1 MARVLKT
8 RKPGKRRVLRRKVS
22 ESLVPTSVSSFN
34 DITQKQDPTVVKRL
48 ASGLEFDAE
57 TYEFNDAFKPYE
69 GTDPLSVHTVPE
81 MLHCLE
87 KNEKVEIDARI
98 LCSDGFM
105 RRIEGRKNFLEFN
118 KSADKTWEKLSFIE
132 RNQHL
137 SQLKD
142 LKKVQEN
149 DYFATNN
156 GFNNG
161 AAFGTVN
168 SVDFTPIMGGPFFKQ
183 LYPYDY
189 MRMIS
194 ACYYAGT
201 HDPVAKATLGIMLDF
216 VMGRGFTVMSDSDAS
231 QLVWDAFY
239 KINNGDQFWANH
251 FHETELYGE
260 SMIWKLPKNETFI
273 SWQRSPKQEPP
284 IGIIPRIRLIDP
296 SCIFDIIT
304 FPEDITDVIAY
315 QWVAPTQ
322 YQTYTAPG
330 VPTLKFIFTQIPAD
344 QVIHVK
350 TNAVSNEKRGR
361 SELFASLGYYKRLRD
376 SVNYSIIS
384 EQKNAAWSI
393 DTTVDGNQSDIN
405 IYASSQAALGTLP
418 PAGSEFIHSKKITRQ
433 YLGNQGKSTRSSNA
447 FDWCMSMIAMGSRV
461 PVSYYGTHLSGGSTR
476 ASSIVATEPVAKM
489 FERKRLRIEN
499 TIKDLHYWLTGQD
512 CRVIWPELITQDR
525 SSKIRDIILSQQ
537 EGYLSLQRSA
547 EMVAKEFNIN
557 DYDYDKEQE
566 KIEADKALHPEDFQ
580 PLTTPGTGDAPN
592 LDPNGKAAGPTASNS
607 GGAMGPK
614 NKGSA
619 SGAKASSSGLT
630 GQFKNQVKNNARN

>member
-22 ESLVPTSVSSFN
+22 ESLVPTVASSFN
-34 DITQKQDPTVVKRL
+34 DITAKQDPGILKAL
-48 ASGLEFDAE
+48 AS
-57 TYEFNDAFKPYE
+57 AF
-69 GTDPLSVHTVPE
+69 TDPNDHDIDYKFRPYSGIDPHQVHSIPE

-87 KNEKVEIDARI
+87 NNPKVEIEARI
-98 LCSDGFM
+98 LCSDGLL
-105 RRIEGRKNFLEFN
+105 RRIEGRDKFLEFN
-118 KSADKTWEKLSFIE
+118 KESENKWKKKGFREAA
-132 RNQHL
+132 Q
-137 SQLKD
+137 D
-142 LKKVQEN
+142 LRRFSEN
-149 DYFATNN
+149 DYFASNIGTGN
-156 GFNNG
+156 FLS
-161 AAFGTVN
+161 TVN
-168 SVDFTPIMGGPFFKQ
+168 SQDFTPIMGGPFFKQ

-194 ACYYAGT
+194 ACFYAGT
-201 HDPVAKATLGIMLDF
+201 HDPAAKATLGIMGDF
-216 VMGRGFTVMSDSDAS
+216 VMGRGFTVMSEDDAS
-231 QLVWDAFY
+231 QVVWDSFY
-239 KINNGDQFWANH
+239 KVNNGDKFWADH

-260 SMIWKLPKNETFI
+260 SMIWKLPKNEQFI
-273 SWQRSPKQEPP
+273 SWQRSPGQQPP
-284 IGIIPRIRLIDP
+284 TGIIPRIRLIDP

-315 QWVAPTQ
+315 QWLAPTQ

-330 VPTLKFIFTQIPAD
+330 VPTLKFIFTQIPAN
-344 QVIHVK
+344 QVTHVK

-376 SVNYSIIS
+376 SVNYSIIG

-405 IYASSQAALGTLP
+405 NYAASQAQLGSLP
-418 PAGSEFIHSKKITRQ
+418 PAGSEFIHSKKITRE
-433 YLGNQGKSTRSSNA
+433 YLGNQGSRGRGSTA
-447 FDWCMSMIAMGSRV
+447 FDWCMSMIAMGSRI
-461 PVSYYGTHLSGGSTR
+461 PVSYYGSHLSGGGTR

-489 FERKRLRIEN
+489 FERKRLRVEN
-499 TIKDLHYWLTGQD
+499 TVRELHQWLTGKD

-525 SSKIRDIILSQQ
+525 SAKIRDIILSQQ
-537 EGYLSLQRSA
+537 EGYISLQRSA

-557 DYDYDKEQE
+557 DYDYDQEQE
-566 KIEADKALHPEDFQ
+566 QIAQDKALHPEDFN
-580 PLTTPGTGDAPN
+580 PLSTPGTGEAPN
-592 LDPNGKAAGPTASNS
+592 LDPNAPTTGADS

-614 NKGSA
+614 NKGSS